1 MDVQSQLVPGM
12 QNLQTL
18 GEDIPSKSFELQA
31 GEDLF
36 RAGQDPGGIYLLED
50 GCIKLGF
57 RRSIPRGRVP
67 HDEFVT
73 KLVAPGELF
82 ALHVLQ
88 PLVTAAAS
96 TNATTSSEP
105 PAGASASP
113 IPPEP
118 AATQLIGGKAYF
130 AQAARPSR
138 LIHYPRGSFERL
150 IQATPPLVR
159 GFLMQALRDID
170 QYQTRAEVHHL
181 ATVEQ
186 KISAE
191 LLRLAEIFGVQRSDG
206 VAVNLAL
213 TRNEIAQLADTI
225 NESMSRYLTRFQN
238 RGWLEVRG
246 REILLK
252 NIEEL
257 KALAN
262 SP

>member
-1 MDVQSQLVPGM
+1 MDAQSQLVPGM
-12 QNLQTL
+12 QNLYPVD
-18 GEDIPSKSFELQA
+18 EDIPSKTFELQA

-36 RAGQDPGGIYLLED
+36 RAGQDPGGVYLLED

-73 KLVAPGELF
+73 KLVSPGEFF
-82 ALHVLQ
+82 ALNQLQ
-88 PLVTAAAS
+88 PMITNS
-96 TNATTSSEP
+96 TT
-105 PAGASASP
+105 
-113 IPPEP
+113 
-118 AATQLIGGKAYF
+118 GGKAFF
-130 AQAARPSR
+130 AQAVRGSK
-138 LIHYPRGSFERL
+138 LVFYPKGSFERL
-150 IQATPPLVR
+150 LKATPPIVQS
-159 GFLMQALRDID
+159 FLSQALKDVD

-186 KISAE
+186 KISSE
-191 LLRLAEIFGVQRSDG
+191 LLRLADQFGVPRSDG
-206 VAVNLAL
+206 VAINLSL

-252 NIEEL
+252 NVDEL

>member
-1 MDVQSQLVPGM
+1 MDAQSHLVPGM
-12 QNLQTL
+12 QNLYPVD
-18 GEDIPSKSFELQA
+18 EDIPSKTFELQA

-36 RAGQDPGGIYLLED
+36 RAGQDPGGVYFLEE

-73 KLVAPGELF
+73 KLVSPGEFF
-82 ALHVLQ
+82 ALNQLQ
-88 PLVTAAAS
+88 QAI
-96 TNATTSSEP
+96 TNKP
-105 PAGASASP
+105 
-113 IPPEP
+113 
-118 AATQLIGGKAYF
+118 GGKAYF
-130 AQAARPSR
+130 AQAV
-138 LIHYPRGSFERL
+138 RGSKLVFYPKGSYERL
-150 IQATPPLVR
+150 LKATPPLVQS
-159 GFLMQALRDID
+159 LLSQALRDVD

-186 KISAE
+186 KISSE
-191 LLRLAEIFGVQRSDG
+191 LLRLADQFGIQRSDG
-206 VAVNLAL
+206 VAINLSL

-252 NIEEL
+252 NVDEL

>member
-1 MDVQSQLVPGM
+1 MNAHALVPGM
-12 QNLQTL
+12 QNLYSL
-18 GEDIPSKSFELQA
+18 DESIPSKVLELQT
-31 GEDLF
+31 GDELF
-36 RAGQDPGGIYLLED
+36 RANEESPGLFMLEE

-73 KLVAPGELF
+73 KLVSPGEF
-82 ALHVLQ
+82 FSLHVLKDG
-88 PLVTAAAS
+88 P
-96 TNATTSSEP
+96 
-105 PAGASASP
+105 
-113 IPPEP
+113 
-118 AATQLIGGKAYF
+118 GKAYF
-130 AQAARPSR
+130 AQAVRPSKVVF
-138 LIHYPRGSFERL
+138 YPKEYAEKLLKS
-150 IQATPPLVR
+150 TPPLIR
-159 GFLMQALRDID
+159 SFLEQALRDVD
-170 QYQTRAEVHHL
+170 QYQSRAEVHHL

-186 KISAE
+186 KISSE
-191 LLRLAEIFGVQRSDG
+191 LLRLAQIFGEQRSDG
-206 VAVNLAL
+206 TAISLSL

-252 NIEEL
+252 NLEEL

>member
-1 MDVQSQLVPGM
+1 MDAQSQLVPGM
-12 QNLQTL
+12 QNLYTVD
-18 GEDIPSKSFELQA
+18 EDIPSKTFELQA

-36 RAGQDPGGIYLLED
+36 RAGQDPGGVYLLED

-73 KLVAPGELF
+73 KLVSPGEFF
-82 ALHVLQ
+82 ALYQLQ
-88 PLVTAAAS
+88 SMLVNNP
-96 TNATTSSEP
+96 NA
-105 PAGASASP
+105 G
-113 IPPEP
+113 
-118 AATQLIGGKAYF
+118 GGKAFF
-130 AQAARPSR
+130 AQAVRPSK
-138 LIHYPRGSFERL
+138 LIFYPKGSFERL
-150 IQATPPLVR
+150 MKATPPLVQS
-159 GFLMQALRDID
+159 FLSQALRDVD

-186 KISAE
+186 KISSE
-191 LLRLAEIFGVQRSDG
+191 LLRLAEQFGTQRSDG
-206 VAVNLAL
+206 VAINLSL

-252 NIEEL
+252 NVDEL
-257 KALAN
+257 RALAN

>member
-1 MDVQSQLVPGM
+1 MDAQSQLVPGM
-12 QNLQTL
+12 QNLYTEN
-18 GEDIPSKSFELQA
+18 EDIPSKSFELQA

-36 RAGQDPGGIYLLED
+36 RTGQDPGGVYVLED

-73 KLVAPGELF
+73 KLVAPGEFF
-82 ALHVLQ
+82 ALQQLM
-88 PLVTAAAS
+88 PML
-96 TNATTSSEP
+96 NP
-105 PAGASASP
+105 PAEGS
-113 IPPEP
+113 
-118 AATQLIGGKAYF
+118 AATARAGKAFF
-130 AQAARPSR
+130 AQAVRPSK
-138 LIHYPRGSFERL
+138 LVYYPKGSFERL
-150 IQATPPLVR
+150 LKATPPMVQA
-159 GFLMQALRDID
+159 FLLQSLRDVD

-191 LLRLAEIFGVQRSDG
+191 LLRLAETFGTERSDG
-206 VAVNLAL
+206 LAINLSL

-252 NIEEL
+252 NVDEL